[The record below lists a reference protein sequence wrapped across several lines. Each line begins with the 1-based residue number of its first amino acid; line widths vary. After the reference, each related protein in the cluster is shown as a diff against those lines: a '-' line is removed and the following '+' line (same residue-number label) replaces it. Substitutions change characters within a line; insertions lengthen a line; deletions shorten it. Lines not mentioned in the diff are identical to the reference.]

1 MKINQMMNP
10 HLPDYTQAAEL
21 TGDSWKMYF
30 DRASGLY
37 GCGIHTG
44 QNCARAGDNPRGLF
58 RIRAGHRIISPRKAR
73 RASQPLIPTH

>member
-44 QNCARAGDNPRGLF
+44 PSRPIFGLSED
-58 RIRAGHRIISPRKAR
+58 AE
-73 RASQPLIPTH
+73 